1 MPQLGQTLERAWDSL
16 LNGFAYVAGLLVVT
30 VTFSVLYEVVA
41 RYFFNNPTIWAV
53 DLTEYS
59 LVYIT
64 MLGAPWVLRD
74 RAHTRVEIVVE
85 RLRPRVRRILGIL
98 VPLVAVVGAVVLAWE
113 GAWETW
119 DSYRGGH
126 AELKAWRVPR
136 WPLILPIFIGG
147 VLLVIEFLRQAWQNF
162 GAFRRGE
169 PMADE
174 PGPVGQDSL

>member
-1 MPQLGQTLERAWDSL
+1 MLQLGQTLERAWDSL

-74 RAHTRVEIVVE
+74 HAHTRVEIVVE
-85 RLRPRVRRILGIL
+85 RLGPRTRLILAIL
-98 VPLVAVVGAVVLAWE
+98 VPLVAAVGAVVLAWE

-119 DSYRGGH
+119 DSYLGGH

-147 VLLVIEFLRQAWQNF
+147 FLLVIEFLRQAWHNV
-162 GAFRRGE
+162 GVLRRGG
-169 PMADE
+169 PIPDE